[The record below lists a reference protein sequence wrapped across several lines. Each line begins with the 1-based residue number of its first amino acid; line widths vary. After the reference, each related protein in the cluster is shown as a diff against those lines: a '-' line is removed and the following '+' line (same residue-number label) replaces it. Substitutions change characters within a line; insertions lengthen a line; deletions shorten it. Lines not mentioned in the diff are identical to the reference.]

1 MEKKWNAQIY
11 SDLFLG
17 TAKEHEEFNYILSNA
32 LKEIKE
38 QNNIRY
44 IVLETWLVIDFFVR
58 DAIGK

>member
-1 MEKKWNAQIY
+1 MENKWSAQIY

-17 TAKEHEEFNYILSNA
+17 EAKEHEEFNYILSNA

-44 IVLETWLVIDFFVR
+44 R
-58 DAIGK
+58 RGY